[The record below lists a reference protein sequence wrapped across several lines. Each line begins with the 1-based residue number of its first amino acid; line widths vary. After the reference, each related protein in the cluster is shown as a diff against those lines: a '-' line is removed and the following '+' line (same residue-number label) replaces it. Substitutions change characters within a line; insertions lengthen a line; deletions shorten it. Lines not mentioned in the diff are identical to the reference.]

1 MIVRFLLALPSYPRW
16 FHRARCFIACGALLW
31 GGLSAAA
38 PAQTAAGFVTDA
50 ATPTAFRQSTD
61 DALWT
66 GPMLANSAATLPHG
80 HFLIEPYLYDASSSG
95 TDGFG
100 SLTYML
106 YGVTDRLTAGLV
118 PVFGYTHVEGGPNA
132 SGVGPGDVSLLAQY
146 RLTQFPAESSLP
158 TVSIQ
163 LQETLPSGRYDRL
176 GDRPANGQGGGAYV
190 TTLALNTQTW
200 FWLPNGRILRMR
212 FNVSQSFARTTSVE
226 GVSVYGTGEDF
237 HGDARPGNATFVD
250 AAWEYSLTR
259 NWVLAL
265 DLTWRHARGARVTG
279 YDLSDTPPIPV
290 RSDSGTSTAFGFAPA
305 VEFNWNPH
313 VGLLVGVRV
322 ITGGYNTTR
331 SVTPAMA
338 LDMVY

>member
-1 MIVRFLLALPSYPRW
+1 MARLRLPLPLHPRW
-16 FHRARCFIACGALLW
+16 LHRARCFIACGALLW
-31 GGLSAAA
+31 GGSSAAA
-38 PAQTAAGFVTDA
+38 PAQTAADFVPVA
-50 ATPTAFRQSTD
+50 PTPFRQSTD

-80 HFLIEPYLYDASSSG
+80 HFLVEPYLYDVSSPGS
-95 TDGFG
+95 DGFG

-118 PVFGYTHVEGGPNA
+118 PVFGYTRVEGGPNG
-132 SGVGPGDVSLLAQY
+132 SGIGVGDVSLLAQY
-146 RLTQFPAESSLP
+146 RLTEFPAESSLP

-176 GDRPANGQGGGAYV
+176 GDQPANGQGGGAYV

-212 FNVSQSFARTTSVE
+212 FNVSQSFGQTTKVE
-226 GVSVYGTGEDF
+226 GVSVYGTDETFRGR
-237 HGDARPGNATFVD
+237 ARPGNATFVD

-265 DLTWRHARGARVTG
+265 DLTWRHARGTYVSG
-279 YDLSDTPPIPV
+279 HDLSGTTPILV
-290 RSDSGTSTAFGFAPA
+290 RSDSGTSTALGFAPA
-305 VEFNWNPH
+305 IEYNWNVR
-313 VGLLVGVRV
+313 VGLLLGVRV
-322 ITGGYNTTR
+322 ITGGYNTAR
-331 SVTPAMA
+331 SVTPALA
-338 LDMVY
+338 LNMVY